1 MNESCLSGLTQALRE
16 GEAQARR
23 KSRAVLVVFSL
34 AAERLEPLRLFAAN
48 RQVFGQSLFWSS
60 DQGALALAGF
70 GCTEEISPPAAERF
84 AASTQAWRQLL
95 EQAHQVGPRKAY
107 LCGGF
112 AFDPQAPRSTQW
124 QSFAATSLVL
134 PRILLLREGEQQHWL
149 FSLWIE
155 PGADVAHCA
164 AGLAA
169 EWNLLQ
175 VRYAHAPSLQVPVGT
190 RQDDDALG
198 AEQWQATVAGAIGR
212 INAGELSKVVLAR
225 EVCLRAPRSIPCGPL
240 LENLRAAYPQAFL
253 FAFSRGDSCFLG
265 ATPERLVRV
274 ARGTLSTVALAGTC
288 ARGQHEQ
295 QDAELG
301 QGLMDSAKDRHE
313 HALVVRTLR
322 EALQPYCAMLEIPA
336 QPQLHRLAHV
346 QHLLTPVL
354 GRLRPQV
361 DLLQL
366 VDALHPT
373 PAVGGLPRA
382 KALGYIREHEQL
394 DRGWYAAPVGWLNA
408 EGDGEFAVALRSAL
422 IRGNQAHLFAGC
434 GIVGESDP
442 ASEYQE
448 TCLKLRTIGDA
459 LCPPAALPS
468 VAVSAG
474 QSAL

>member
-1 MNESCLSGLTQALRE
+1 MSESCLSGLTRALRK
-16 GEAQARR
+16 GESLARR
-23 KSRAVLVVFSL
+23 RGRAVLVVYSL

-48 RQVFGQSLFWSS
+48 RQMFGQSLFWSS

-95 EQAHQVGPRKAY
+95 LQAHQVGPKRAY

-112 AFDPQAPRSTQW
+112 AFDPQGPRSAQW

-149 FSLWIE
+149 FSLWVE
-155 PGADVAHCA
+155 PGADVAQCA
-164 AGLAA
+164 GALEAEWSLLQARYNHAPAAQLPAGIEVEAVPQAA
-169 EWNLLQ
+169 ERW
-175 VRYAHAPSLQVPVGT
+175 
-190 RQDDDALG
+190 QDC
-198 AEQWQATVAGAIGR
+198 VARAIGR
-212 INAGELSKVVLAR
+212 IQGGELSKVVLAR
-225 EVCLRAPRSIPCGPL
+225 EVCLQASRSIPCGPL
-240 LENLRAAYPQAFL
+240 LENLGAAYPQAFL

-265 ATPERLVRV
+265 ATPERLVRL

-295 QDAELG
+295 QDAQLG
-301 QGLMDSAKDRHE
+301 QALMDSAKDRHE
-313 HALVVRTLR
+313 HALVVQTLR
-322 EALQPYCAMLEIPA
+322 EALQPYCAMLEIPP

-361 DLLQL
+361 DLLQV

-373 PAVGGLPRA
+373 PAVGGLPRG

-448 TCLKLRTIGDA
+448 TCLKLRTIGEA
-459 LCPPAALPS
+459 LRPPPAAPS
-468 VAVSAG
+468 VAASGG

>member
-1 MNESCLSGLTQALRE
+1 MNEACLPGLTRALQDA
-16 GEAQARR
+16 EAQARR
-23 KSRAVLVVFSL
+23 EGRAVLVVFSQ
-34 AAERLEPLRLFAAN
+34 AAERLDPLRLFASN
-48 RQVFGQSLFWSS
+48 RQVFGQSLFWSG
-60 DQGALALAGF
+60 DQGALAMAGF

-95 EQAHQVGPRKAY
+95 ERAHQVGPRKAY

-112 AFDPQAPRSTQW
+112 SFDPEAVRGALW
-124 QSFAATSLVL
+124 QSFADTSLVL
-134 PRILLLREGEQQHWL
+134 PRILLLREGDQQHWL

-155 PGADVAHCA
+155 AEADVDQCA
-164 AGLAA
+164 AAIAA

-175 VRYAHAPSLQVPVGT
+175 ARYAHGPRLQVPACSQP
-190 RQDDDALG
+190 QDLDSG
-198 AEQWQATVAGAIGR
+198 AQQWQATVAGAIER
-212 INAGELSKVVLAR
+212 INAGALNKVVLAR
-225 EVCLRAPRSIPCGPL
+225 EVCLQAERNIPCGAL
-240 LENLRAAYPQAFL
+240 LENLKAAYPQAFL

-274 ARGTLSTVALAGTC
+274 ARGTLNTVALAGTC
-288 ARGQHEQ
+288 ARGVHEQ

-301 QGLMDSAKDRHE
+301 QRLLDSPKDRYE
-313 HALVVRTLR
+313 HALVVQTLR
-322 EALQPYCAMLEIPA
+322 EALQPFCAMLEIAP

-361 DLLQL
+361 ELLQL
-366 VDALHPT
+366 VQVLHPT

-382 KALGYIREHEQL
+382 SALEYIREHEQL

-434 GIVGESDP
+434 GIVAESDP
-442 ASEYQE
+442 QSEYRE
-448 TCLKLRTIGDA
+448 TCLKLRTIGEA
-459 LCPPAALPS
+459 LRPTSSTPGMQ
-468 VAVSAG
+468 AG
-474 QSAL
+474 

>member
-1 MNESCLSGLTQALRE
+1 MSESCLCGLTRALQQGEARARRE
-16 GEAQARR
+16 G
-23 KSRAVLVVFSL
+23 RAVLVVFSQ
-34 AAERLEPLRLFAAN
+34 AAERLQPLRLFAAN

-70 GCTEEISPPAAERF
+70 GCTEEISPSAGERF
-84 AASTQAWRQLL
+84 GASTRAWRQLL
-95 EQAHQVGPRKAY
+95 ERAHQVGPRQAY

-112 AFDPQAPRSTQW
+112 AFDPQVPRSAQW
-124 QSFAATSLVL
+124 QSFASTSLVL
-134 PRILLLREGEQQHWL
+134 PRLLLLGEGEQQHWL
-149 FSLWIE
+149 FSLWVE
-155 PGADVAHCA
+155 PGADVAQCA
-164 AGLAA
+164 AALEAEWSLLLARYQHAPAAQLPDGIRATAEPLAA
-169 EWNLLQ
+169 ERW
-175 VRYAHAPSLQVPVGT
+175 
-190 RQDDDALG
+190 QDC
-198 AEQWQATVAGAIGR
+198 VARAIGR
-212 INAGELSKVVLAR
+212 IQGGELGKVVLAR
-225 EVCLRAPRSIPCGPL
+225 EVCLQASRNIPCGPL
-240 LENLRAAYPQAFL
+240 LENLGAAYPQAFL

-288 ARGQHEQ
+288 ARGLHEQ

-301 QGLMDSAKDRHE
+301 QALLDSAKDRHE
-313 HALVVRTLR
+313 HALVVQTLR
-322 EALQPYCAMLEIPA
+322 ESLQPYCAMLEIPP

-361 DLLQL
+361 DLLQ
-366 VDALHPT
+366 VVQALHPT
-373 PAVGGLPRA
+373 PAVGGLPRD

-422 IRGNQAHLFAGC
+422 IRGNRAHLFAGC

-448 TCLKLRTIGDA
+448 TCLKLRTISEA
-459 LCPPAALPS
+459 LRPPAASPS
-468 VAVSAG
+468 VAVNGG

>member
-1 MNESCLSGLTQALRE
+1 MNESCLSGLTRALRE
-16 GEAQARR
+16 GEARARGDG
-23 KSRAVLVVFSL
+23 RAVLVVFSL
-34 AAERLEPLRLFAAN
+34 AAERLDPLRLFCAN

-60 DQGALALAGF
+60 EQGAMSLAGF
-70 GCTEEISPPAAERF
+70 GCTEEISPPAGERF

-95 EQAHQVGPRKAY
+95 EQAHQVGPRPAY

-112 AFDPQAPRSTQW
+112 AFDPQGPRSAQW

-134 PRILLLREGEQQHWL
+134 PRILLLGEGEQQHWL
-149 FSLWIE
+149 FSVWVE

-164 AGLAA
+164 ASLEA
-169 EWNLLQ
+169 EWSLLQ
-175 VRYAHAPSLQVPVGT
+175 TRYAHAP
-190 RQDDDALG
+190 RQESVAGIGNATQPLS
-198 AEQWQATVAGAIGR
+198 AEQWQAMVAAAIGQ

-225 EVCLRAPRSIPCGPL
+225 EVCLQAPRCIPCGPL
-240 LENLRAAYPQAFL
+240 LEHLRAAYPQAFL

-288 ARGQHEQ
+288 ARGLYEQ

-301 QGLMDSAKDRHE
+301 QALLDSAKDRHE
-313 HALVVRTLR
+313 HALVVQTLR

-361 DLLQL
+361 DLLQV

-373 PAVGGLPRA
+373 PAVGGLPRGRA
-382 KALGYIREHEQL
+382 MGYIREHEHL

-442 ASEYQE
+442 ESEYQE
-448 TCLKLRTIGDA
+448 TCLKLRTIGEA
-459 LCPPAALPS
+459 LRPQPDSTYEKRGLS
-468 VAVSAG
+468 
-474 QSAL
+474 L

>member
-1 MNESCLSGLTQALRE
+1 MNEPCLPGLSAALCE
-16 GEAQARR
+16 GEARARR
-23 KSRAVLVVFSL
+23 EGRAVLVVFSQL
-34 AAERLEPLRLFAAN
+34 AERLEPLRLFAAN
-48 RQVFGQSLFWSS
+48 RQAFGQSLFWSS

-84 AASTQAWRQLL
+84 SASTQAWRQLL

-112 AFDPQAPRSTQW
+112 AFDPQGPRSAQW

-149 FSLWIE
+149 FSLWLE
-155 PGADVAHCA
+155 PGADIEHCA
-164 AGLAA
+164 AGLEAEWALLLARYSHAPLAQMPAGVQEEEGLQAA
-169 EWNLLQ
+169 ERW
-175 VRYAHAPSLQVPVGT
+175 
-190 RQDDDALG
+190 QDC
-198 AEQWQATVAGAIGR
+198 VARAIGR
-212 INAGELSKVVLAR
+212 IQDGELSKVVLAR

-265 ATPERLVRV
+265 ATPERLVRL
-274 ARGTLSTVALAGTC
+274 ARGTLNTVALAGTC
-288 ARGQHEQ
+288 ARGLHEQ

-301 QGLMDSAKDRHE
+301 QALMDSAKDRYE
-313 HALVVRTLR
+313 HALVVQTLR
-322 EALQPYCAMLEIPA
+322 ESLQPYCAMLEIPT

-361 DLLQL
+361 DLLQV

-373 PAVGGLPRA
+373 PAVGGLPRGP
-382 KALGYIREHEQL
+382 ALGYIREHEQL

-442 ASEYQE
+442 VSEYQE
-448 TCLKLRTIGDA
+448 TCLKLRTIGEA
-459 LCPPAALPS
+459 LRPQPATAYE
-468 VAVSAG
+468 VREVS
-474 QSAL
+474 L